1 MYFFVIG
8 MYLICYL
15 SSLFSYVRTGLA
27 LGRIGL
33 SAIRPEFWADSFLSE
48 AYDASCSSTTDLI
61 PDNQTHE
68 ANSIRGLC
76 NSGFHCYMNSILQ
89 QLFYLPSFKQKIL
102 TREITEHSSLSE
114 QFLCDLHEIF
124 VNLADSTH
132 TEAVQPSNLFRGCRL
147 RSYLSSVKHHNT
159 SI

>member
-1 MYFFVIG
+1 MYVEDD
-8 MYLICYL
+8 
-15 SSLFSYVRTGLA
+15 SSRL
-27 LGRIGL
+27 
-33 SAIRPEFWADSFLSE
+33 
-48 AYDASCSSTTDLI
+48 STTDLI

-114 QFLCDLHEIF
+114 QFLCDLPDIF
-124 VNLADSTH
+124 VNLADK
-132 TEAVQPSNLFRGCRL
+132 AVQPSNLFRGCRL